1 VSGDTRRIDQTNN
14 HGFSKGEM
22 KTMKARNL
30 FLVLVLLAAMGAFF
44 GATQA
49 SSIQEISP
57 RAFGMFGITQG
68 QTARLSMVSLETG
81 ELLPAIQVELS
92 FIDSDGNTLLQ
103 KVHTLH
109 QGKAVALDLN
119 GNLFA
124 GRGRTQI
131 RALVRFIGT
140 PDTRDDPFFR
150 NCLPTMEVVDN
161 TTGRTSFIVPVRD
174 DPFFRTSSIGL
185 DGAPAQK
192 VNPAN

>member
-1 VSGDTRRIDQTNN
+1 
-14 HGFSKGEM
+14 
-22 KTMKARNL
+22 MKARNL
-30 FLVLVLLAAMGAFF
+30 FLTLALLVAVGVFF
-44 GATQA
+44 GASQA
-49 SSIQEISP
+49 SAIKEVDP
-57 RAFGMFGITQG
+57 RAFGMFGITPG
-68 QTARLSMVSLETG
+68 QTARLNMVNIET
-81 ELLPAIQVELS
+81 EVLLPAVQVELS

-131 RALVRFIGT
+131 RALARFVGT

-150 NCLPTMEVVDN
+150 NCLPTLEVVDN

-174 DPFFRTSSIGL
+174 DPFF
-185 DGAPAQK
+185 Q
-192 VNPAN
+192 PAN